1 MNLPELSVNRRVSM
15 LMVFLAVILV
25 GGIVFFGLKLDLLP
39 NIEPPVVNVL
49 VTWPG
54 ASASDVE
61 QRVTKVLEDKVS
73 LIEGV
78 DTIFSKSMDNISVV
92 SVKFKWGVDLDVK
105 MGDIRDSVN
114 FARRDLPGD
123 AEEPILLRITSG
135 TIPFLTLSF
144 TAERSWEGLHHFVEK
159 TVVEN
164 LSRIPGV
171 GQVLVY
177 GGEQREIQVRIDA
190 EKVEA
195 FGIPIGSVIAA
206 VERENLN
213 IPAGSLKQGRTEYYV
228 RVPGRFTSVEEIGR
242 TVVGVSG
249 GRPVHLEDVAEVD
262 DTYKDRDLRGYHFD
276 REAVIMAVL
285 KTSDAN
291 TVEVSR
297 SVLGRLQELK
307 EKEFPSDVD
316 YHIGMNT
323 SEFILN
329 SINNLTRSLLA
340 GIILVFAVTWIFLK
354 RLSASLI
361 VCGAI
366 PFSLVITFIFM
377 GELDYTINIFTLS
390 ALAMASGKVVYN
402 CIVST
407 DQVVYHNEKGARR
420 SVACVIGTAE
430 VQSALVSSTLTT
442 VVVLLPLAFIRGLVG
457 VFFSSLTVVMV
468 AAVAASLFVSL
479 TFIPMMGSF
488 FFRREEDR
496 LRLHRYTDAFIGR
509 LEGGYEGLLEWSL
522 KNRKMVFFAALVLLG
537 LTFAGFRFIGTE
549 LSPYPDTGEIT
560 ITMTLPEGTD
570 IETTDSLVLRTIEH
584 ARKTVPEAVNV
595 FGYDGR
601 DEKGFAV
608 AAGQQAGPNIG
619 NVGLKLVD
627 KGLRKRTAFEIGE
640 SLRSWLRDQP
650 GIEKLN
656 VLVTSPIKSMFL
668 GAKPLNIEV
677 FGDDLGD
684 VVRLSG
690 MIADLLRT
698 IPGTVDVSLSQ
709 KQNRPEIRVNVDRE
723 KASLLG
729 VNTYAVAGTLR
740 TYFYGH
746 ETGETYWEG
755 EDDYPIRFRLRE
767 EQRNSREI
775 FDRLMVPSASGK
787 MVRLSTVASY
797 RDTAGPPEIQRKN
810 KQRYVVVE
818 ANVHGRSLG
827 EVTKDARAAVAEMD
841 IPSGVTVEFGGQI
854 REQGDAFRQMGL
866 LVLLGVILVYMV
878 MAGQYEAYLDPFIIM
893 FSIPFALTGVAF
905 AYLLTGLYLSLQGLL
920 GIVMLVGIVVNNAI
934 VLVDYVNLLRARG
947 TPLRQALVSA
957 GGRRLRPVLMTT
969 LTTFFGMLP
978 MAVSGAMGA
987 ELWKPLA
994 VSVMGGLMIST
1005 LVTLVLV
1012 PVIYSLFEE
1021 KLRKK
1026 GRFREKV
1033 MNS

>member
-61 QRVTKVLEDKVS
+61 QRVTKIVEDKVS

-78 DTIFSKSMDNISVV
+78 DTIFSKSLDNVAVV

-144 TAERSWEGLHHFVEK
+144 TAERSWEGLHHFVSN

-195 FGIPIGSVIAA
+195 FGMPVASVIAA

-213 IPAGSLKQGRTEYYV
+213 IPAGSLKQGQTEYYV
-228 RVPGRFTSVEEIGR
+228 RIPGRYTSVEEIGR

-249 GRPVHLEDVAEVD
+249 GRPVHLADVAEVD

-276 REAVIMAVL
+276 RDAVIMAVL

-297 SVLGRLQELK
+297 AVLRRLEELK

-329 SINNLTRSLLA
+329 SINNLTGSLLA
-340 GIILVFAVTWIFLK
+340 GVILVFAVTWIFLK

-366 PFSLVITFIFM
+366 PFSLIITFIFM

-390 ALAMASGKVVYN
+390 ALAMASGMVVDN

-407 DQVVYHNEKGARR
+407 DQVVYHIEKGARR
-420 SVACVIGTAE
+420 SVACVTGTAE
-430 VQSALVSSTLTT
+430 VQSALVASTLTT

-468 AAVAASLFVSL
+468 AAVTASLFVSL

-488 FFRREEDR
+488 FFRRDEDR
-496 LRLHRYTDAFIGR
+496 LRLHHFTDAFISW
-509 LEGGYEGLLEWSL
+509 LEREYEGLLEWSL
-522 KNRKMVFFAALVLLG
+522 DNRKMIILAALLLLG

-549 LSPYPDTGEIT
+549 LSPDPDTGEIT
-560 ITMTLPEGTD
+560 ITMTLPEGTGV
-570 IETTDSLVLRTIEH
+570 EATDSLVLRTIEY
-584 ARKTVPEAVNV
+584 ARKTVPEATNI

-619 NVGLKLVD
+619 NMGLKLVD
-627 KGLRKRTAFEIGE
+627 KSLRKRTAFEVGE
-640 SLRSWLRDQP
+640 SLRKWLRQQP

-668 GAKPLNIEV
+668 GSKPLNIEV
-677 FGDDLGD
+677 FGDDLD
-684 VVRLSG
+684 QVVRLSSRIG
-690 MIADLLRT
+690 DVLRT

-709 KQNRPEIRVNVDRE
+709 KQNRPEIWVDVDRE

-729 VNTYAVAGTLR
+729 VNTFAVAGTLR

-746 ETGETYWEG
+746 ETEESYWEG

-767 EQRNSREI
+767 EQRSSREI
-775 FDRLMVPSASGK
+775 FGRLMVPSASGR

-797 RDTAGPPEIQRKN
+797 RDTSGPAEIQRKN

-827 EVTKDARAAVAEMD
+827 EVTKDARAAVEKMD
-841 IPSGVTVEFGGQI
+841 IPSTVTVEFGGQV
-854 REQGDAFRQMGL
+854 REQGDAFRQMSL
-866 LVLLGVILVYMV
+866 LVLLGIILVYMV
-878 MAGQYEAYLDPFIIM
+878 MAGQYEAYLDPLVIM

-905 AYLLTGLYLSLQGLL
+905 AYLLSGLYLSLQGLL

-947 TPLRQALVSA
+947 TPLREALVSA

-978 MAVSGAMGA
+978 MAMSGAQGA

-1021 KLRKK
+1021 KLRKRA
-1026 GRFREKV
+1026 RFRKAV
-1033 MNS
+1033 SN